1 MKKLYIALI
10 TLTGLMGGMG
20 VQAQTQ
26 TSADA
31 IDKKKVTLF
40 YSAEHTPTPYR
51 IPAIATL
58 NNGQV
63 LVIADHRPC
72 GADVGNGEVDIYA
85 KVGTIDADG
94 NYTWNPA
101 TTDPYVDGGLMIADG
116 TSPNGYGD
124 AAVVVDRESGN
135 VLVMCV
141 AGNVTYGDATNSM
154 HNRMARITYNS
165 VTEEWSTPEDVT
177 DKLFGTT
184 TSALSSSSYNV
195 ASMFFASGRL
205 LQSRIVKTGD
215 YHRIYGALL
224 VREYKKKY
232 VWYTYSEAN
241 YVVYSDDFGASW
253 NLLGGKCCDGGNEAK
268 VEELP
273 NGDIVMSSRTSGGR
287 YFNVFNFSDLNNA
300 SGSWGSAT
308 KYSFGGSNSTNGELM
323 MYPGLVDGEDRV
335 DSDGNKYKYNVMF
348 QSLPTGDDRS
358 KVSVFYKAFDASKTS
373 FNVDDFTSGWTKG
386 IEVDKDA
393 SAYSTMTI
401 LPNGEVG
408 FLYEDDYSTSQG
420 ASGGTANIVYV
431 PLTVEELTNNAYKLP
446 ANLTIGTTGYATFFA
461 PYAVNIP
468 EGITAKYVNT
478 EENAESTG
486 VLKYTELQ
494 SVIPANTAVVLKG
507 EPGDY
512 EFTTAYG
519 TANVTANNALF
530 GYAVKTPVADKT
542 GIYALANKHER
553 VAFYPFVGSNYAA
566 GKAYLNVNK
575 LHTGSEVRS
584 FALFDDDDATAI
596 ETLPGQDVDAE
607 SVAYDLS
614 GRRVQKVQKGLYIVN
629 GKKVIR

>member
-20 VQAQTQ
+20 VQAQT
-26 TSADA
+26 SADA
-31 IDKKKVTLF
+31 IAGKKVTLF
-40 YSAEHTPTPYR
+40 SSDAHKKTPYR

-101 TTDPYVDGGLMIADG
+101 TTDPSVDGGLKIADG
-116 TSPNGYGD
+116 TDGTNGTVINGYGD

-165 VTEEWSTPEDVT
+165 VTEEWSSPEDVT

-232 VWYTYSEAN
+232 VFYTYSEAN

-268 VEELP
+268 LEELP

-300 SGSWGSAT
+300 SGSWGSAA
-308 KYSFGGSNSTNGELM
+308 KYSFGGSNSTNGELL
-323 MYPGLVDGEDRV
+323 MYPGLVG
-335 DSDGNKYKYNVMF
+335 SDGNKYNVMF

-358 KVSVFYKAFDASKTS
+358 KVSVFYKAFDAIKTS
-373 FNVDDFTSGWTKG
+373 FNVDDFTSGWTMG
-386 IEVDKDA
+386 IEVDNGA

-408 FLYEDDYSTSQG
+408 FLYEEGYSTSQG

-431 PLTVEELTNNAYKLP
+431 PLTVEELTCNAYKLP
-446 ANLTIGTTGYATFFA
+446 ATLTIGSTGYATFFA
-461 PYAVNIP
+461 PYAVKIP

-478 EENAESTG
+478 EKNAGSEG

-494 SVIPANTAVVLKG
+494 GVIPANTAVVLKG
-507 EPGDY
+507 EEGIY
-512 EFTTAYG
+512 TLTTAYG

-530 GYAVKTPVADKT
+530 GYAVETPATDKT
-542 GIYALANKHER
+542 GIYALANKSAG
-553 VAFYPFVGSNYAA
+553 VAFYRFAGSNYAA

-575 LHTGSEVRS
+575 LPTGSEVRS
-584 FALFDDDDATAI
+584 FALFDDDNATAI

>member
-10 TLTGLMGGMG
+10 TLIGLMGGMG
-20 VQAQTQ
+20 VQAQT
-26 TSADA
+26 SADA
-31 IDKKKVTLF
+31 IAGKKVTLF
-40 YSAEHTPTPYR
+40 SSDADKKAPYR

-124 AAVVVDRESGN
+124 AAVAVDPTTGHIL
-135 VLVMCV
+135 VL
-141 AGNVTYGDATNSM
+141 
-154 HNRMARITYNS
+154 S
-165 VTEEWSTPEDVT
+165 VGGTSV
-177 DKLFGTT
+177 FGKT
-184 TSALSSSSYNV
+184 LSSDGTYFVKRHVSTDNGNDWTTDDITSLFKGSSSLLANKDV
-195 ASMFFASGRL
+195 GSMFFASGRML
-205 LQSRIVKTGD
+205 ASRKHPG
-215 YHRIYGALL
+215 RIYAAILTSEN
-224 VREYKKKY
+224 VTKKTFIWTTWSDNNY
-232 VWYTYSEAN
+232 N
-241 YVVYSDDFGASW
+241 YVFYTDD
-253 NLLGGKCCDGGNEAK
+253 LGKNWKMLGDVAINDEANEAK
-268 VEELP
+268 LEELP
-273 NGDIVMSSRTSGGR
+273 NGDILISSRKAGGR
-287 YFNVFNFSDLNNA
+287 YFNI
-300 SGSWGSAT
+300 
-308 KYSFGGSNSTNGELM
+308 YSFEQGRWLGQDECTFGSDSGTNGELL
-323 MYPGLVDGEDRV
+323 MYPGLVG
-335 DSDGNKYKYNVMF
+335 SDGKKYNVMF

-373 FNVDDFTSGWTKG
+373 FEVSDFTSTSNPWTKG

-431 PLTVEELTNNAYKLP
+431 PLTVEELTNNEYKLP
-446 ANLTIGTTGYATFFA
+446 ANLTIGPTGYATFFA

-468 EGITAKYVNT
+468 QGITAKYVNT
-478 EENAESTG
+478 NTKENIGSEG
-486 VLKYTELQ
+486 LLKYTELQ
-494 SVIPANTAVVLKG
+494 GVIPANTAVVLKG

-530 GYAVKTPVADKT
+530 GYAVKTPATDKN
-542 GIYALANKHER
+542 GIYALANKSAG
-553 VAFYPFVGSNYAA
+553 VAFYPFAGSNYAA

-575 LHTGSEVRS
+575 LQTGSEVRS

>member
-20 VQAQTQ
+20 VQAQT
-26 TSADA
+26 SAVA
-31 IDKKKVTLF
+31 IDGKKQTLF
-40 YSAEHTPTPYR
+40 SSVNHESKPYR

-85 KVGTIDADG
+85 KVGKIGADG
-94 NYTWNPA
+94 SYTWTPA

-116 TSPNGYGD
+116 KSSNGYGD

-141 AGNVTYGDATNSM
+141 AGNVTYGGATNSK
-154 HNRMARITYNS
+154 HNRMARITCNS
-165 VTEEWSTPEDVT
+165 VTEEWSSPEDVT

-184 TSALSSSSYNV
+184 NSALSSSSYNV

-205 LQSRIVKTGD
+205 LQSRTVKTGD

-224 VREYKKKY
+224 VREYTKKSFIVTY
-232 VWYTYSEAN
+232 YEYSEAN

-253 NLLGGKCCDGGNEAK
+253 KLLGGKCCDGGNEAK
-268 VEELP
+268 LEELP
-273 NGDIVMSSRTSGGR
+273 NGDILISSRKAGGR
-287 YFNVFNFSDLNNA
+287 YFNI
-300 SGSWGSAT
+300 
-308 KYSFGGSNSTNGELM
+308 YSFTQGKWLTQGECTFGSDSGTNGELL
-323 MYPGLVDGEDRV
+323 MYPGLVG
-335 DSDGNKYKYNVMF
+335 SDGKKYNVML
-348 QSLPTGDDRS
+348 QSLPTEGSRS
-358 KVSVFYKAFDASKTS
+358 KVSVFYNAFEASDTS
-373 FNVDDFTSGWTKG
+373 FVVSDFTSGWTKG

-431 PLTVEELTNNAYKLP
+431 PLTVEELTNYEYKLP
-446 ANLTIGTTGYATFFA
+446 ATLAIGSTGYATFFA
-461 PYAVNIP
+461 PYAVKIP
-468 EGITAKYVNT
+468 QGITAKYVNT
-478 EENAESTG
+478 EKNAGSTG

-494 SVIPANTAVVLKG
+494 SEIPANTAVVLKG
-507 EPGDY
+507 EEGIY
-512 EFTTAYG
+512 TLTTAYG

-530 GYAVKTPVADKT
+530 GYAVKTPVADNT
-542 GIYALANKHER
+542 GIYALANKNER

-575 LHTGSEVRS
+575 LDTGSEVRS
-584 FALFDDDDATAI
+584 FALFDEDDATAI